1 MSKNKTI
8 MTIEEISKEILFL
21 LDTEKYKTKEEF
33 FAAFSKHLSII
44 ATKAECIGDDRLTE
58 ALDLMREYLPK
69 MECLSQNEKEELTE
83 ANKIV
88 GFYIERFSDE
98 GKEDEQMLKDEIH
111 CACLDIEE
119 KYEEY
124 LKACDYARKKEMEYR
139 SKYGEPSGMMNE
151 SFYGN
156 MDEDKS
162 N

>member
-1 MSKNKTI
+1 
-8 MTIEEISKEILFL
+8 MTIEEISKEIPFL
-21 LDTEKYKTKEEF
+21 LNTEKYKTKEEL
-33 FAAFSKHLSII
+33 FAALDKHYSIV
-44 ATKAECIGDDRLTE
+44 ATKVEYLGDLRLTE
-58 ALDLMREYLPK
+58 ALDTIRKFLPNL
-69 MECLSQNEKEELTE
+69 EQLSPDEKEEWTE

-98 GKEDEQMLKDEIH
+98 GKEEEQMLKDEIH
-111 CACLDIEE
+111 CACLDVEE

-124 LKACDYARKKEMEYR
+124 IKVCNYARKKEMEYR